1 MLAVCKGGVAVDI
14 YVKFSDHF
22 FSPTNVL
29 KSGRGPGGMQFV
41 LEPIFYMSNKL
52 FQKSCL
58 LEALIFY

>member
-29 KSGRGPGGMQFV
+29 KSGRGPGGTVCFRANFLNV
-41 LEPIFYMSNKL
+41 K
-52 FQKSCL
+52 
-58 LEALIFY
+58 

>member
-41 LEPIFYMSNKL
+41 LEPIF
-52 FQKSCL
+52 
-58 LEALIFY
+58 